1 VQGLGGL
8 QVGSSGFSWAAA
20 RHQSGVGGWQ
30 GEREG
35 VGQSLARLPRAPLL
49 LCVQAQEDKG
59 QRLEMERGQREREGV
74 VG

>member
-1 VQGLGGL
+1 VQGLGGWL
-8 QVGSSGFSWAAA
+8 VGSWGFSWAAA
-20 RHQSGVGGWQ
+20 RRRLGVGEWQ

-35 VGQSLARLPRAPLL
+35 VGQSLARLARAPLL